1 MNTTTVTKS
10 NLNEDGVV
18 ETVKGLKAELLEAVV
33 GDACATTHNALRDS
47 AEAVEERADDEGWL
61 SSRHLSGPTYQE
73 RIDEAE
79 KLATTWHNAA
89 MAWRAAERVRWELA
103 RLTEVE
109 WTETDGSHFNH
120 LDR

>member
-1 MNTTTVTKS
+1 MNTTTKS
-10 NLNEDGVV
+10 NLNKDGVV
-18 ETVKGLKAELLEAVV
+18 ETVEGLRSELMGTVLE
-33 GDACATTHNALRDS
+33 DAFATTHNAFRDS
-47 AEAVEERADDEGWL
+47 AEAIEERADDEGWL
-61 SSRHLSGPTYQE
+61 SDRHLSGPTYQE

-79 KLATTWHNAA
+79 KLAKVWHNAA